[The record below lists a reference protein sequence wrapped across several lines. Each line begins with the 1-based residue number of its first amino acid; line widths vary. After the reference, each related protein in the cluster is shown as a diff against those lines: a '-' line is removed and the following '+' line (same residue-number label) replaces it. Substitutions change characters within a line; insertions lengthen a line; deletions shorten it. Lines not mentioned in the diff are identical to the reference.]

1 MTGVQRK
8 FITWSKRRARRA
20 SLCVVCLLLLCAAS
34 SIISEAAHAQ
44 DRPNIAGDVKDS
56 GKKPR
61 SAAAPSN
68 SSGRRAPAA
77 PRAPRRNPAAPAAT
91 NSAPPRAPV
100 LLDVTFVT
108 GVAESDIFVH
118 GPEGKLQS
126 LGRTGAD
133 GKLRARMPRG
143 VYNVTASHA
152 GYDAQRQQISVQANS
167 TNFFLNLS
175 GMPLPGTVASPAEIL
190 RRFSDPRQT
199 DEVTAA
205 EWQSMQQQTAAAFA
219 ANPGDAQVRA
229 QTLFAQGQLAYLRRD
244 YAGALVA
251 FNNSAFAL
259 PASALAYYGLGNA
272 YLATNQLPE
281 AARAYQRAVELD
293 GQLAMAYRGLGD
305 VLTRQGKSK
314 DALGYYE
321 RAKALGY
328 LSPGTAFGAGLN
340 LMRLGRWTEAARELA
355 AIAKAHPSAE
365 VFIALGDC
373 YVQLKQPLSAAPAY
387 RRAIELDPQSA
398 QAHARYGEM
407 MYESREYAAA
417 AEALERA
424 LALDRAGASINRARA
439 RKMADEAASKAR
451 TR

>member
-1 MTGVQRK
+1 MTGVQFKIR
-8 FITWSKRRARRA
+8 TWPKRRARTA
-20 SLCVVCLLLLCAAS
+20 TLFALLLLCVAAS
-34 SIISEAAHAQ
+34 AGSAAAQ
-44 DRPNIAGDVKDS
+44 DTPNIAGDVKDS

-61 SAAAPSN
+61 AAASSSN
-68 SSGRRAPAA
+68 GSGRRAPAT
-77 PRAPRRNPAAPAAT
+77 PRTPRRTSAAPPAAAT
-91 NSAPPRAPV
+91 TPPRTPV

-118 GPEGKLQS
+118 APGGKLQS

-133 GKLRARMPRG
+133 GKLRTRMPRG
-143 VYNVTASHA
+143 AYIVTASRA
-152 GYDAQRQQISVQANS
+152 GYNAQRQQINVQTGSA
-167 TNFFLNLS
+167 NFFLNLS

-199 DEVTAA
+199 DSVTAD
-205 EWQSMQQQTAAAFA
+205 EWQSVQQQTAAAFA

-229 QTLFAQGQLAYLRRD
+229 QSLFAEGQLAYLKRD

-251 FNNSAFAL
+251 FNNSALAL
-259 PASALAYYGLGNA
+259 PTSALAYYGLGNA

-281 AARAYQRAVELD
+281 AARAYSRAVELD
-293 GQLAMAYRGLGD
+293 GQLAMAYRGVGD
-305 VLTRQGKSK
+305 VLTRQGKNK
-314 DALGYYE
+314 DALAYYE

-328 LSPGTAFGAGLN
+328 FSPGAALNTGRN

-355 AIAKAHPSAE
+355 AVAKAQPTAE

-373 YVQLKQPLSAAPAY
+373 YAQLKQPLSAAPAY

-398 QAHARYGEM
+398 QAHARYGEV

-451 TR
+451 R